1 MRLVQSQS
9 STKSVR
15 PAALLAAGAVVLTCL
30 GLTAAKA
37 DETPIKIGV
46 IGEESSVAGASITK
60 AAQLAADEINA
71 QGGIGGRKIELFT
84 YDDHSS
90 ASDAVRAFQRAVTQD
105 HVNAVIASYISEVA
119 LAIEPWAGRL
129 HMPTIT
135 PGATDIEISKV
146 VHDDYDRYKYMFH
159 GWINAK
165 ARADMVC
172 DGIGDLLV
180 KPYQREERGGHER
193 GRGLDHSA

>member
-135 PGATDIEISKV
+135 PGAAEHRDLQG
-146 VHDDYDRYKYMFH
+146 R
-159 GWINAK
+159 
-165 ARADMVC
+165 ARRLRPLQIHVPWLDQFQGA
-172 DGIGDLLV
+172 
-180 KPYQREERGGHER
+180 GGYA
-193 GRGLDHSA
+193 SAPASATLWSSPMT

>member
-1 MRLVQSQS
+1 MRHVRGQL

-15 PAALLAAGAVVLTCL
+15 SAALHAAGAAVLACLTCL

-71 QGGIGGRKIELFT
+71 QSGIGGRKIELFT

-90 ASDAVRAFQRAVTQD
+90 ASDAVRAFQRAV
-105 HVNAVIASYISEVA
+105 
-119 LAIEPWAGRL
+119 
-129 HMPTIT
+129 
-135 PGATDIEISKV
+135 
-146 VHDDYDRYKYMFH
+146 
-159 GWINAK
+159 
-165 ARADMVC
+165 
-172 DGIGDLLV
+172 
-180 KPYQREERGGHER
+180 
-193 GRGLDHSA
+193 